1 MKKIILSFI
10 VLLSVGSAY
19 GQTADKLM
27 EKYKALEGAQYE
39 NTTEE
44 SRKSIE
50 ENKAG
55 LSQKDYVYALKHFKK
70 SEQVQ
75 LTLDDDQKEQLEK
88 DLQSLRSYEMLFVL
102 NDNKEPEEGK
112 NILQNMINQTFSP
125 DYQFRVY
132 GKVKGDVVND
142 MLIRFDMWGKVVLLH
157 HVGKIKKDFILKG
170 LYNDNMVQVEEDV
183 DAVDMKDVVKDAKD
197 GNVLFVIDGKEV
209 PELRSFE
216 EAKEYMEKNNFHF
229 NHESWVVG
237 GAVKEKYPN
246 TDKKVVIEF
255 SRQEKEQK

>member
-102 NDNKEPEEGK
+102 NDNKEP
-112 NILQNMINQTFSP
+112 
-125 DYQFRVY
+125 
-132 GKVKGDVVND
+132 
-142 MLIRFDMWGKVVLLH
+142 
-157 HVGKIKKDFILKG
+157 
-170 LYNDNMVQVEEDV
+170 
-183 DAVDMKDVVKDAKD
+183 
-197 GNVLFVIDGKEV
+197 
-209 PELRSFE
+209 
-216 EAKEYMEKNNFHF
+216 
-229 NHESWVVG
+229 
-237 GAVKEKYPN
+237 
-246 TDKKVVIEF
+246 
-255 SRQEKEQK
+255 

>member
-19 GQTADKLM
+19 GQTAEKLM

-55 LSQKDYVYALKHFKK
+55 LSQKDYAYALKHFKK

-75 LTLDDDQKEQLEK
+75 LTLDDDQKKQLGK
-88 DLQSLRSYEMLFVL
+88 DLQSLRGYEMLFVL
-102 NDNKEPEEGK
+102 NDNKGPEEGK

-142 MLIRFDMWGKVVLLH
+142 MLIRFDMWDKVVLLH
-157 HVGKIKKDFILKG
+157 HIGKIKKDFILKG
-170 LYNDNMVQVEEDV
+170 LYNDNMVQVEEDE
-183 DAVDMKDVVKDAKD
+183 DAVNMKDVVNEVKN
-197 GNVLFVIDGKEV
+197 GNALIVINGDEH
-209 PELRSFE
+209 PELRSLD
-216 EAKEYMEKNNFHF
+216 EAKEYMEKKNFHF

-237 GAVKEKYPN
+237 SAVKEKYPN